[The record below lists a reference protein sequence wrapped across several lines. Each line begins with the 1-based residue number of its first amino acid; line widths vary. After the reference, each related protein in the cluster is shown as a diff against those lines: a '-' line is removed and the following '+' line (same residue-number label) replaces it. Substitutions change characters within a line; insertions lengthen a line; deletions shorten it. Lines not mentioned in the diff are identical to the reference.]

1 MCVAAAQPVVGPV
14 LYVAYVTTVL
24 FVVFTIL
31 IAIISDAYNDSKDV
45 TPNSKGVVSSTCPSP
60 IPWRVTIHGWTFCT
74 CVMQVVSLI
83 RKTRGLIEW
92 GNEDIAKAKS
102 VEEELG
108 ALHQMLA
115 RQEQLLLRLA
125 EDRGIRTN
133 RPQSVFEFHNLPQC
147 KDACDL

>member
-1 MCVAAAQPVVGPV
+1 
-14 LYVAYVTTVL
+14 
-24 FVVFTIL
+24 
-31 IAIISDAYNDSKDV
+31 
-45 TPNSKGVVSSTCPSP
+45 
-60 IPWRVTIHGWTFCT
+60 
-74 CVMQVVSLI
+74 MQVVSLI

-125 EDRGIRTN
+125 EDRGIPIDNHTVQREATLASSH
-133 RPQSVFEFHNLPQC
+133 QSVFELYNLPQC
-147 KDACDL
+147 KDTCDL